1 MQPSGYDTEMGSLL
15 EFRRPTRVPPCAVFG
30 LTTRLVERDSREGR
44 RAVLEIDGLA
54 TFCVVAEIPAVGDVI
69 HGPLTAI
76 VEKVRVTRDGHVR
89 IAARRVAP
97 AEDSGQ
103 VDELEPGD
111 AERLSPRVDA
121 VLREMR
127 RLRRIRTLRGD
138 PTDELPHGA

>member
-1 MQPSGYDTEMGSLL
+1 MGSLL

-54 TFCVVAEIPAVGDVI
+54 TFCVVAEIPTVGDVI

-76 VEKVRVTRDGHVR
+76 VEKVRVMRDGHVR
-89 IAARRVAP
+89 IAALRITPVD
-97 AEDSGQ
+97 DSGQ
-103 VDELEPGD
+103 LDELESGY
-111 AERLSPRVDA
+111 AESPSPRVAA

-127 RLRRIRTLRGD
+127 RLRRMRTLRGD